1 MQLFSPTIISTREGS
16 LAHKEFES
24 SSVPRVKKFDSWKV
38 RVRNSQIILL
48 GKTKVKEL
56 PKEQIILLG
65 KTNSQELPKEQ
76 LS

>member
-1 MQLFSPTIISTREGS
+1 M
-16 LAHKEFES
+16 
-24 SSVPRVKKFDSWKV
+24 PRVKKFDSWKV

-48 GKTKVKEL
+48 GKDETVKEL